1 MSVLEGLFPEVGAGG
16 FTRMEPRIQFYSR
29 VRALLEPDHHVLEFG
44 AGRGKFHYLENDPI
58 KRITDISRIPARYAL
73 FDVDPVVLENPTSE
87 DRHVAAVGESLSFE
101 DGSFDIVVAWMV
113 LEHITAPDFYARELG
128 RVLKPGGWL
137 CAVTPNKWGYFS
149 VGARLIPERLHGTFL
164 RWLVPHK
171 KAEDGFETVY
181 KLNTLAALE
190 RHFPAPDFSHHS
202 YYYDPGPGYFGRSMT
217 LARIIRAYN
226 YLVPPFL
233 LPHLFVFVQR
243 RNLDRGSR

>member
-16 FTRMEPRIQFYSR
+16 FTRMEARIQFYSR

-44 AGRGKFHYLENDPI
+44 AGRGKFHYLESDPI

-87 DRHVAAVGESLSFE
+87 DRHVAAVGEHLPFE
-101 DGSFDIVVAWMV
+101 DDSFDIVVAWMV

-149 VGARLIPERLHGTFL
+149 VGARVIPERLHGTFSGGWCRIRRPRMASRQSTSST
-164 RWLVPHK
+164 RWRRWN
-171 KAEDGFETVY
+171 DIS
-181 KLNTLAALE
+181 
-190 RHFPAPDFSHHS
+190 RHLTSLTTATTTI
-202 YYYDPGPGYFGRSMT
+202 PGRDISEGR
-217 LARIIRAYN
+217 
-226 YLVPPFL
+226 
-233 LPHLFVFVQR
+233 
-243 RNLDRGSR
+243 